1 MGLNK
6 SICLILSVRSFF
18 VSPSF
23 TVIKRYILQNCSG
36 SFLNKSIGTAVT
48 KEGIKSCL
56 QIIPIVLIFSHIMA
70 KLMLLLPFS
79 SLEICV
85 LQDLRRTENAGW
97 NFYSVNEFL
106 FEDVEKE

>member
-1 MGLNK
+1 
-6 SICLILSVRSFF
+6 
-18 VSPSF
+18 
-23 TVIKRYILQNCSG
+23 
-36 SFLNKSIGTAVT
+36 
-48 KEGIKSCL
+48 
-56 QIIPIVLIFSHIMA
+56 MA

-79 SLEICV
+79 SSEICV